1 MATQAQISAKKK
13 NSQKSTGPRTAKGKK
28 AVSQNA
34 VKHGFFTREAV
45 VRDEDQAA
53 FDLYREAMLAEMGPV
68 GVMESSLAER
78 VASLSWRLRRAERMQ
93 DQALR
98 MQLWSD
104 MLDLVVRQ
112 VQWSYR
118 DAKGLPQEESEPRDD
133 HMTLGRAARNDI
145 ANYRVLDRLLLYER
159 RIENSMYKTM
169 KELGKLQ
176 AARKAEQAEQACAG
190 KEQSAQESPP
200 AKRHSS
206 GLKKQSQFAPALMG
220 TKSCLSKD
228 YDDAP
233 PSGMRGNKAKQSQF
247 QMPGGAHPPV
257 KGEIAATLRAPQ

>member
-1 MATQAQISAKKK
+1 MATEAQISANKE

-93 DQALR
+93 DQALK
-98 MQLWSD
+98 MQLKSD

-118 DAKGLPQEESEPRDD
+118 DANGLEQEESQPKNDY
-133 HMTLGRAARNDI
+133 MTFGRAARNDI
-145 ANYRVLDRLLLYER
+145 ASFRVLDRLLLYER
-159 RIENSMYKTM
+159 RIENSMHKTM

-176 AARKAEQAEQACAG
+176 AARKAEQACAG

-206 GLKKQSQFAPALMG
+206 ELKKQSQFASAMEAAKAYRGKSYDAIARSG
-220 TKSCLSKD
+220 TTE
-228 YDDAP
+228 
-233 PSGMRGNKAKQSQF
+233 NKPKQSQTPAF
-247 QMPGGAHPPV
+247 ARQEEARNPKSETMRMPA
-257 KGEIAATLRAPQ
+257 Q

>member
-1 MATQAQISAKKK
+1 MATKAQISANKE
-13 NSQKSTGPRTAKGKK
+13 NSQKSTGPRTATGKK

-53 FDLYREAMLAEMGPV
+53 FDLYREAMLGEMGPV

-93 DQALR
+93 DQALK
-98 MQLWSD
+98 MQLKSD

-118 DAKGLPQEESEPRDD
+118 QANGLPQEESQPKND

-145 ANYRVLDRLLLYER
+145 ASYRVLDRLLLYER
-159 RIENSMYKTM
+159 RIENSMHKTM

-176 AARKAEQAEQACAG
+176 AARKAEQACAG

-206 GLKKQSQFAPALMG
+206 ELKKQSQFAPALMG
-220 TKSCLSKD
+220 PKAYARKG
-228 YDDAP
+228 YDDKSQQEVAE
-233 PSGMRGNKAKQSQF
+233 NKAKQSQSPAF
-247 QMPGGAHPPV
+247 GRKSEARNPKSETTRTAF
-257 KGEIAATLRAPQ
+257 R